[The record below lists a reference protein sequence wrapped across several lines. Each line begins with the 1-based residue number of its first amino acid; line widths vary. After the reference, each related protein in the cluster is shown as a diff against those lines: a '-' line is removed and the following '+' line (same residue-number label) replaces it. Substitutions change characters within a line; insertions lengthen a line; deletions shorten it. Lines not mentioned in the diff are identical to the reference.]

1 MNLLMYMSPIA
12 TVILLVVSA
21 IAEPTGIWDTIQ
33 LMRESTFFC
42 WILVLNCVLAYCLN
56 LLNFLVTRYTSALTL
71 QVLGNGKGVVAAGV
85 SIMIF
90 QNPVTFM
97 GMAGYV
103 ITIAGVVCY
112 SATKKKTKGGGS
124 HGVRSRS
131 NTLNTQQQDQG
142 STSPLIHHSPGR
154 KVSVGRDQKV

>member
-1 MNLLMYMSPIA
+1 M
-12 TVILLVVSA
+12 
-21 IAEPTGIWDTIQ
+21 
-33 LMRESTFFC
+33 
-42 WILVLNCVLAYCLN
+42 
-56 LLNFLVTRYTSALTL
+56 
-71 QVLGNGKGVVAAGV
+71 LGNGKGVVAAGV

-97 GMAGYV
+97 GIAGYV

-112 SATKKKTKGGGS
+112 SATKKKSKSAGS

-131 NTLNTQQQDQG
+131 STLTSDRDQG